1 MHIWCIYIYTYTYAY
16 TYPWYNRITITFH
29 IRWGQLMSLHM
40 VHLLALR
47 LGNVQAVQQLEIK
60 QIPTSTEEAEKHS
73 GSCGFCIKQWL
84 FFRWFS
90 GFFIPVYPNL
100 IQILSKSYPNLIQIL
115 SKSYPIQSIY
125 IYLYNYTHNT
135 HLPSCLGTR
144 EAPKRSAHL
153 LREMFLPKG
162 YPETA
167 RWPGGDLYWPGDL
180 TCRRGIDIY
189 IYMILYDTYYI

>member
-1 MHIWCIYIYTYTYAY
+1 
-16 TYPWYNRITITFH
+16 
-29 IRWGQLMSLHM
+29 M

-47 LGNVQAVQQLEIK
+47 LGNVQAVRQLEIK
-60 QIPTSTEEAEKHS
+60 QIPTSTEEAGKHS
-73 GSCGFCIKQWL
+73 GSCVFCIKQWL

-100 IQILSKSYPNLIQIL
+100 IQILSKSYPNLIQ
-115 SKSYPIQSIY
+115 SN
-125 IYLYNYTHNT
+125 LYTSTYTHTHNT
-135 HLPSCLGTR
+135 HLPSCLGTC

-189 IYMILYDTYYI
+189 DLIWYILYIMLCDIYIYIHVYLWTRW